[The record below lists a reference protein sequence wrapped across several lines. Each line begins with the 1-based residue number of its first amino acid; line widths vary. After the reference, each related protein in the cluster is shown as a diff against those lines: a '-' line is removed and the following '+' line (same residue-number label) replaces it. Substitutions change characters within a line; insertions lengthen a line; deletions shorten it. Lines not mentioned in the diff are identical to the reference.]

1 MPVLLPFCAAMAG
14 AGFAA
19 IGWVSSYSL
28 ILLTVIIIGIA
39 SATYHPQASK
49 TVNFL
54 SDENSKAKNMG
65 IFSLGG
71 NAGMAVGSILM
82 TFLIGLQD
90 GIHNTMYF
98 ILPGLLVFGLMMK
111 YMPDYKR
118 VNAEHSLKKAA
129 VQIKAASEKLSYT
142 GMFILLFFIFMRST
156 IHTGLSTYLPLFFM
170 KFRGSEA
177 IFASALVSAFLL
189 GGVAGTYTGA
199 VLSDRLGASRI
210 ILGSIILSIPTIWL
224 ISHAGTEIGAMLA
237 VVASGFFIIGSFA
250 TTIVLAQ
257 TMLPDN
263 VGMAAGLTIGFS
275 VGMGGFGVTILGFI
289 ADNFG
294 LPLVMQIVTWLPVA
308 AAIIALK
315 IPIPASLRK

>member
-1 MPVLLPFCAAMAG
+1 MQKKNFLPILALAVGHLVTDLQAGALPIVLPHLKELFTLSYSQLAAIVLTQNITSSVIQPVFGYITDKRSMPVLLPFCAAMAG

-199 VLSDRLGASRI
+199 VLSDRLGARRI

-237 VVASGFFIIGSFA
+237 VVA
-250 TTIVLAQ
+250 LR
-257 TMLPDN
+257 ML
-263 VGMAAGLTIGFS
+263 L
-275 VGMGGFGVTILGFI
+275 
-289 ADNFG
+289 
-294 LPLVMQIVTWLPVA
+294 LPAMP
-308 AAIIALK
+308 
-315 IPIPASLRK
+315 PA

>member
-156 IHTGLSTYLPLFFM
+156 IHTGLS
-170 KFRGSEA
+170 
-177 IFASALVSAFLL
+177 
-189 GGVAGTYTGA
+189 
-199 VLSDRLGASRI
+199 LS
-210 ILGSIILSIPTIWL
+210 L
-224 ISHAGTEIGAMLA
+224 IHI
-237 VVASGFFIIGSFA
+237 
-250 TTIVLAQ
+250 
-257 TMLPDN
+257 
-263 VGMAAGLTIGFS
+263 
-275 VGMGGFGVTILGFI
+275 
-289 ADNFG
+289 
-294 LPLVMQIVTWLPVA
+294 
-308 AAIIALK
+308 
-315 IPIPASLRK
+315 

>member
-1 MPVLLPFCAAMAG
+1 
-14 AGFAA
+14 
-19 IGWVSSYSL
+19 
-28 ILLTVIIIGIA
+28 
-39 SATYHPQASK
+39 
-49 TVNFL
+49 
-54 SDENSKAKNMG
+54 
-65 IFSLGG
+65 
-71 NAGMAVGSILM
+71 
-82 TFLIGLQD
+82 
-90 GIHNTMYF
+90 
-98 ILPGLLVFGLMMK
+98 MMK

-199 VLSDRLGASRI
+199 VLSDRLGARRI

-250 TTIVLAQ
+250 TTIV
-257 TMLPDN
+257 
-263 VGMAAGLTIGFS
+263 
-275 VGMGGFGVTILGFI
+275 
-289 ADNFG
+289 
-294 LPLVMQIVTWLPVA
+294 
-308 AAIIALK
+308 
-315 IPIPASLRK
+315 

>member
-1 MPVLLPFCAAMAG
+1 MQKKNFLPILALAVGHLVTDLQAGALPIVLPHLKELFTLSYSQLAAIVLTQNITSSVIQPVFGYITDKRSMPVLLPFCAAMAG

-19 IGWVSSYSL
+19 IGWVSSYTL

-118 VNAEHSLKKAA
+118 VNAEHSLKKL
-129 VQIKAASEKLSYT
+129 QYKLK
-142 GMFILLFFIFMRST
+142 LLQKSSLIQECLYCCF
-156 IHTGLSTYLPLFFM
+156 YLYEVYYPY
-170 KFRGSEA
+170 G
-177 IFASALVSAFLL
+177 IIYVSAVIF
-189 GGVAGTYTGA
+189 YE
-199 VLSDRLGASRI
+199 
-210 ILGSIILSIPTIWL
+210 
-224 ISHAGTEIGAMLA
+224 ISW
-237 VVASGFFIIGSFA
+237 
-250 TTIVLAQ
+250 Q
-257 TMLPDN
+257 
-263 VGMAAGLTIGFS
+263 
-275 VGMGGFGVTILGFI
+275 
-289 ADNFG
+289 
-294 LPLVMQIVTWLPVA
+294 
-308 AAIIALK
+308 
-315 IPIPASLRK
+315 